1 MSEKAAKILL
11 HCFLIG
17 WLIGFLGTNDKST
30 LGGRMIT
37 QGMLI
42 WIIACVPFIGWV
54 ASMIFAVLCIVNVA
68 KGDLD
73 YHCPVIGEVNW
84 FKQY

>member
-1 MSEKAAKILL
+1 MSTKAAKILL
-11 HCFLIG
+11 HCFAIG
-17 WLIGFLGTNDKST
+17 WLIAFFST
-30 LGGRMIT
+30 QDRSELGGRMIT
-37 QGMLI
+37 QGMII

-54 ASMIFAVLCIVNVA
+54 VSAIFAVLCIVNVA

-73 YHCPVIGEVNW
+73 YKCPIIGEANW